1 MQKNNSLLRKL
12 QQDSDGLVGNLS
24 EEARRKTVRQIKA
37 ARGEDPLMGGL
48 DKFRAMR
55 QEAIELSN
63 DEGEDTYD
71 EDEKGGG
78 EDDVDDTKA
87 GDEKNKK
94 RTGGRAKMNTFT
106 KMRAQLFKRAT
117 IRENSRF
124 GRLYTHVF
132 HPDSLFLNL

>member
-71 EDEKGGG
+71 EDEKGGRKAPG
-78 EDDVDDTKA
+78 RHRLHQELLNTKA
-87 GDEKNKK
+87 GDE
-94 RTGGRAKMNTFT
+94 
-106 KMRAQLFKRAT
+106 
-117 IRENSRF
+117 
-124 GRLYTHVF
+124 
-132 HPDSLFLNL
+132 